1 MKKTKKIGEEQRDP
15 RSALDK
21 ALAVLEVVASHPQPV
36 GLPDMTAKL
45 GLPRQTVHRVLQQLE
60 SNALVLRDPNRE
72 RFSVGPRFSRL
83 ALIALSSS
91 NQTASVRAILMELVE
106 DVHESSNVG
115 VLDGLE
121 FHYLERVDCHWALRV
136 HMQAGSRVPA
146 YCTSA
151 GKVMMA
157 HLPRKQCA
165 TLIKVSKLKRYTDN
179 TLTRADKLQTEFSEI
194 RQNGFALNNQE
205 YAVGIIG
212 VAVPIY
218 DTTGRVLSAVA
229 FHGPQPRFSI
239 ERARKC
245 VPKLQAAAKRLSAI
259 WGLQD
264 IPDTDILKT
273 KPDFGGASA

>member
-1 MKKTKKIGEEQRDP
+1 MKKTRKIGEEQREP

-60 SNALVLRDPNRE
+60 ANALVLRDPDRE

-91 NQTASVRAILMELVE
+91 NQTASVRAILKELVE
-106 DVHESSNVG
+106 DVQESCNVG

-121 FHYLERVDCHWALRV
+121 FHYLERVDCHWALRI
-136 HMQAGSRVPA
+136 HMLAGSRVPA
-146 YCTSA
+146 YCTSG

-179 TLTRADKLQTEFSEI
+179 TLTRTDKLQMEFTAI
-194 RQNGFALNNQE
+194 RKNGFALNDQE
-205 YAVGIIG
+205 YAIGMIG

-218 DTTGRVLSAVA
+218 DSTGRVLSAVA
-229 FHGPQPRFSI
+229 FHGPQPRFSVG
-239 ERARKC
+239 RAREC
-245 VPKLQAAAKRLSAI
+245 VPKLQAAAKLLSAI

-264 IPDTDILKT
+264 IPGNDIAKS
-273 KPDFGGASA
+273 KPDVGQASP